1 MWGDGNADIDGRSA
15 CTSYFMQPGHQP
27 VSSSTSRAAAASELM
42 DAAPWS
48 YLLRGGALDAEYELT
63 VA

>member
-15 CTSYFMQPGHQP
+15 RTSGSMQPGHQS
-27 VSSSTSRAAAASELM
+27 VSSSTSRAAAASELV
-42 DAAPWS
+42 DAAPWG
-48 YLLRGGALDAEYELT
+48 YLLRGGALNAEYELT